1 MWRVHYVGQYW
12 CHCCYSPTVVNIL
25 SDVDRPVVR
34 SSWVNVENCYL
45 SVGVNRLLQVLT
57 DQLLVNCVLCDV
69 GGNEFELKCV
79 ISARPRWVTTELES
93 PELTSGKARES
104 CWPSEK
110 NNVIVCVCAALCHAS
125 WKCLHTQYMHKC
137 QLKTSLTCRRKYL
150 DVVWKTGENR
160 GTVKPIV
167 LHALYF
173 VNFKRPWQPRKN
185 NGFADIRNHLLL
197 CF

>member
-1 MWRVHYVGQYW
+1 M
-12 CHCCYSPTVVNIL
+12 
-25 SDVDRPVVR
+25 
-34 SSWVNVENCYL
+34 ENCYL

-110 NNVIVCVCAALCHAS
+110 NNAIVCVCSIVSRQLEMLTYTVHAQMS
-125 WKCLHTQYMHKC
+125 TENIIDMSEKISRRCLENWGKSGYCKTHSFACPLFCEFQTTLATTQK
-137 QLKTSLTCRRKYL
+137 
-150 DVVWKTGENR
+150 
-160 GTVKPIV
+160 
-167 LHALYF
+167 
-173 VNFKRPWQPRKN
+173 
-185 NGFADIRNHLLL
+185 
-197 CF
+197 